1 MAMVHS
7 KKLVLKNNIKDI
19 EKLNETVEAFLKEG
33 IIPEEDFFNINLAL
47 EEVFTNISSYGFK
60 DGREHIIEINFII
73 DEKGIEITVTDD
85 GSEFDPLAVPDPDLN
100 TPAEEREIGGLG
112 IYLVKKLMDDVSYEH
127 ENGLNKLSIIKKF
140 K

>member
-1 MAMVHS
+1 MVHS